1 MKELVAGFFIGN
13 ALNAFGWRMIKFPA
27 DFSVFQPVDL
37 SFSSYV
43 TKNMIDS
50 HHHLWRYSNEGYPW
64 IPAGS
69 PLEQDQLVPELR
81 TVTSESGV
89 TGTVVVQARQVVEE
103 SDFLLSL
110 ADGTDLIKAVVGWVP
125 LIDENVSEE
134 LARLSLHPKF
144 KAVRHVLQEEPDE
157 YFLRDDF
164 HLGLSQLP
172 SYGLIYDLLIFQRQL
187 PVAIQLV
194 DRQPDL
200 PIVLNHIAKPEARNG
215 RIEAAWR
222 DGMRELA
229 VRENIIGVKFS
240 GLLTEFPGG
249 EGDAE
254 TVAAYFRETLEI
266 FGTGKVMF
274 GTDWPVCLLRT
285 GYADWAETVRNLTAE
300 LSAHE
305 REAVLSGNAI
315 RAYGI
320 R

>member
-1 MKELVAGFFIGN
+1 
-13 ALNAFGWRMIKFPA
+13 
-27 DFSVFQPVDL
+27 
-37 SFSSYV
+37 
-43 TKNMIDS
+43 MIDS
-50 HHHLWRYSNEGYPW
+50 HHHLWRYSKDDYPW

-69 PLEQDQLVPELR
+69 PLAQDQLAPELEA
-81 TVTSESGV
+81 VTSEAGV
-89 TGTVVVQARQVVEE
+89 TGTVVVQARQAIGE

-110 ADGTDLIKAVVGWVP
+110 ADETDLIKAVVGWVP

-164 HLGLSQLP
+164 NLGLSQLP

-187 PVAIQLV
+187 PVAIQLI

-200 PIVLNHIAKPEARNG
+200 PIVLNHIAKPEAHSG
-215 RIEAAWR
+215 RIETAWR
-222 DGMRELA
+222 EGMRELA
-229 VRENIIGVKFS
+229 KRENLIGVKFS
-240 GLLTEFPGG
+240 GLLTEFPEG
-249 EGDAE
+249 EGDVE

-285 GYADWAETVRNLTAE
+285 GYAHWAETVRNLTAE
-300 LSAHE
+300 LSAPE